1 MPNPKAF
8 RKKYLV
14 VGIKRIGSREAW
26 LIPKK
31 QFDDFKEARKYEQK
45 LDYGYSVHD
54 DPAYSD
60 RPIDQEAVAEFLHGT
75 KDDFL

>member
-1 MPNPKAF
+1 LILDAK
-8 RKKYLV
+8 V
-14 VGIKRIGSREAW
+14 VNGGINT
-26 LIPKK
+26 
-31 QFDDFKEARKYEQK
+31 
-45 LDYGYSVHD
+45 DYGYSVHD